1 MLDNGDALLAGLIV
15 MEPLNKQKQRN
26 FDRFMAA
33 AGDLRVGRK
42 LYTKMQLLSI
52 KEILKGKRFET
63 PDVLGKKTTAQR
75 QLDL

>member
-42 LYTKMQLLSI
+42 LYPKMQLLSNQGNPGGQAVRDSRCSGQ
-52 KEILKGKRFET
+52 EDHCAAST
-63 PDVLGKKTTAQR
+63 
-75 QLDL
+75 